1 MEWLNYHHL
10 LYFWTA
16 ARLGSVTAACAELH
30 LAQPTVSAQI
40 HALEESLG
48 GRLFSRSGRNLV
60 LTDLGRT
67 VYRYADEIF
76 GLGRQL
82 LDAVHG
88 RGDAHALQFTVGVAD
103 VMPKAVA
110 YRILAPALSLPQQVR
125 IVCREDKPDRLLAE
139 LAVQNLDVVLLD
151 TPMPPTVRARA
162 FSHLLG
168 ECGVTF
174 FGAKPLALAHRK
186 NFPKSLSGAPVLLPT
201 DNTALRR
208 SLDEWFERIGVRP
221 RIVSE
226 FEDSALLKAFGEQGL
241 GLFPAPS
248 AIEDEVHGKYG
259 VESVGTADGVRE
271 RFYAI
276 SPERRIKHPAVVAI
290 SNAARSNLLG

>member
-10 LYFWTA
+10 LYFWTV

-88 RGDAHALQFTVGVAD
+88 RGDAHALQLTVGVAD

-248 AIEDEVHGKYG
+248 VIEDEVHGKYG

-276 SPERRIKHPAVVAI
+276 SPERGLKHPAVVAI

>member
-1 MEWLNYHHL
+1 
-10 LYFWTA
+10 
-16 ARLGSVTAACAELH
+16 
-30 LAQPTVSAQI
+30 
-40 HALEESLG
+40 
-48 GRLFSRSGRNLV
+48 
-60 LTDLGRT
+60 
-67 VYRYADEIF
+67 
-76 GLGRQL
+76 
-82 LDAVHG
+82 
-88 RGDAHALQFTVGVAD
+88 VGVAD

-110 YRILAPALSLPQQVR
+110 YRILAPALSLSQQVR

-208 SLDEWFERIGVRP
+208 SLDDWFERIGVRP

-248 AIEDEVHGKYG
+248 VIEDEVHGKYG

-276 SPERRIKHPAVVAI
+276 SPERRLKHPAVVAI

>member
-1 MEWLNYHHL
+1 MKWLNYHHL

-16 ARLGSVTAACAELH
+16 ARLGSITAACSELH

-40 HALEESLG
+40 HALEDSLG
-48 GRLFSRSGRNLV
+48 GRLFARSGRNLV

-88 RGDAHALQFTVGVAD
+88 RGDAQALPLNVGVAD
-103 VMPKAVA
+103 VVPKAIA
-110 YRILAPALSLPQQVR
+110 YLILSPALALPQQVR

-139 LAVQNLDVVLLD
+139 LAVQSLDLVLLD

-162 FSHLLG
+162 FSHVLG
-168 ECGVTF
+168 ECGVTW
-174 FGAKPLALAHRK
+174 FGAAALAAAYRDH
-186 NFPKSLSGAPVLLPT
+186 FPSSLSDAPLLLPT

-226 FEDSALLKAFGEQGL
+226 FEDSALLQAFGERGL
-241 GLFPAPS
+241 GLFPAPN
-248 AIEDEVHGKYG
+248 AIADEIRDKHRVEAVG
-259 VESVGTADGVRE
+259 VAQGVRE

-276 SPERRIKHPAVVAI
+276 SPERRLRHPAVVAI
-290 SNAARSNLLG
+290 SNAARNELFG

>member
-10 LYFWTA
+10 LYFWTV

-88 RGDAHALQFTVGVAD
+88 RGDAHALQLTVGVAD

-208 SLDEWFERIGVRP
+208 SLDEWFERIGIRP

-248 AIEDEVHGKYG
+248 VIEDEVHGKYG

-276 SPERRIKHPAVVAI
+276 SPERRLKHPAVVAI

>member
-10 LYFWTA
+10 LYFWTV

-40 HALEESLG
+40 RALADSLG
-48 GRLFSRSGRNLV
+48 GRLFTRSGRNLV
-60 LTDLGRT
+60 LTDLGRM

-88 RGDAHALQFTVGVAD
+88 RGDVHALPLSIGVAD
-103 VMPKAVA
+103 VVPKAIA
-110 YRILAPALSLPQQVR
+110 YRIIAPALGLSLPVR
-125 IVCREDKPDRLLAE
+125 IVCREDKPERLLAE
-139 LAVQNLDVVLLD
+139 LTVHNLDLVLLD
-151 TPMPPTVRARA
+151 TPMPPTVRTRA

-174 FGAKPLALAHRK
+174 FGAKPLASAFRK
-186 NFPKSLSGAPVLLPT
+186 KFPQSLVGAPVLLPT
-201 DNTALRR
+201 DNTAVRR

-248 AIEDEVHGKYG
+248 AITAEVQRQYH
-259 VESVGTADGVRE
+259 VDAVGTPEGVRE

-276 SPERRIKHPAVVAI
+276 SPERRLKHPAVVAI
-290 SNAARSNLLG
+290 SNAARSKLFG